1 MKLNSDIHAV
11 LDRAKSDLN
20 KIKKEYEKS
29 LSDKEISS
37 DLRISIKNCLENI
50 RSSLDYL
57 ANQIFK
63 EYCKGE
69 NSKIYFPIYSD
80 DKQKFEKFMKK
91 TYSDLD
97 KTNSKIYK
105 TLESLQYYND
115 PTNNVWMKDLV
126 SLVNGNKHRKLSPQT
141 RVERKQLHLSS
152 GGAGIS
158 LGGGSSIKLGS
169 GASIRLGGKTI
180 YGDQTISVDSSSIH
194 ADPGLD
200 VKRTIWVDFKFDEL
214 GKSVIPTI
222 SKILEGTQGI
232 IDNFKN

>member
-1 MKLNSDIHAV
+1 MKLNSDIQAV
-11 LDRAKSDLN
+11 LDRAKSDLDE
-20 KIKKEYEKS
+20 IKTEYEKS
-29 LSDKEISS
+29 LDDKEISS

-57 ANQIFK
+57 AHQIFK

-69 NSKIYFPIYSD
+69 NSKIYFPIYSE

-91 TYSDLD
+91 TYPDLD

-115 PTNNVWMKDLV
+115 PTNNEWMKDLV

-141 RVERKQLHLSS
+141 RVERKQLRLSS
-152 GGAGIS
+152 GSTGIS
-158 LGGGSSIKLGS
+158 LGGGASIKLGS
-169 GASIRLGGKTI
+169 GASIRMGGKTI
-180 YGDQTISVDSSSIH
+180 YGGQTLSAVSPSIR
-194 ADPGLD
+194 ADPGLG

-222 SKILEGTQGI
+222 SKILDVTQAI
-232 IDNFKN
+232 VDNFKN